1 MNENRVKRN
10 RLLGEKIV
18 KGLESRNMEGYYAD
32 TKEDALAKAL
42 EWIPQGSSV
51 SWGCSMSVNEIGLKQ
66 AVRENNGFGNFG
78 SNGPGL
84 YQRFRC
90 DCFIQLAFLIDMV
103 RSVDLARHMGYSKS
117 SISRTVSIL
126 CKGGFL
132 VKDDSGFFAFY

>member
-51 SWGCSMSVNEIGLKQ
+51 SWGGSMSVNEIGLKQ
-66 AVRENNGFGNFG
+66 AVREGNFKAYNREAAG
-78 SNGPGL
+78 TPEKK
-84 YQRFRC
+84 RE
-90 DCFIQLAFLIDMV
+90 IELIAYD
-103 RSVDLARHMGYSKS
+103 
-117 SISRTVSIL
+117 
-126 CKGGFL
+126 
-132 VKDDSGFFAFY
+132 